1 MVCANADISCKQLM
15 QTDAEAAVLCLINEQ
30 RAAVGVAPLTL
41 NLKLVSAARQQ
52 AKDAA
57 TIKWWGPGADVHTN
71 PVTGSTPAI
80 RIKAAGYCPGE
91 EHPADERERLLGHL
105 FHQQPNPH
113 HAPGSRELVDGK
125 PGPQDN
131 PARPGLSRDRR
142 GGRTGN
148 TGQGK

>member
-30 RAAVGVAPLTL
+30 RAAAGVAPLTL

-57 TIKWWGPGADVHTN
+57 TIKWWAGGGSKVHIN
-71 PVTGSTPAI
+71 PVTNSTPGI

-113 HAPGSRELVDGK
+113 HAPGSRELVDEQRGS
-125 PGPQDN
+125 QEDS
-131 PARPGLSRDRR
+131 ARPGLW
-142 GGRTGN
+142 
-148 TGQGK
+148 